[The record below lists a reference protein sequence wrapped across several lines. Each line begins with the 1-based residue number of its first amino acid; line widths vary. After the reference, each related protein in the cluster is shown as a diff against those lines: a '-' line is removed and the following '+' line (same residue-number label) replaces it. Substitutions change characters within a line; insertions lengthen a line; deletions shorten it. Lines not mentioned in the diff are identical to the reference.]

1 MPRQRNRR
9 AENEAIKRGEVPDG
23 WKDDPKPLN
32 HRGLDARR
40 TQKNQISFYGYKN
53 HINKDE
59 ASKRI
64 IRSTVTDAEVH
75 DSQALDAVT
84 EPGDGPTFLDA
95 DDVGPACAAVLAA
108 KGV

>member
-1 MPRQRNRR
+1 M
-9 AENEAIKRGEVPDG
+9 
-23 WKDDPKPLN
+23 
-32 HRGLDARR
+32 
-40 TQKNQISFYGYKN
+40 
-53 HINKDE
+53 DE